1 MRSAG
6 VLGLL
11 VLLTS
16 NLAFAGTDRV
26 GVRGTLV
33 GESLTTLWPMSDLE
47 GGLMWLSQ
55 CATPPMLE
63 ALIPLGPGDLLLGGS
78 YARHASDR
86 ESKDTTYTSS
96 NSRSMWAMA
105 LSAGYAF
112 NLIPQAEK
120 LGAIRLGGRLA
131 YLIGGFSD
139 SYNESYGGDTYSD
152 ESDESI
158 PGTQIMASI
167 FLQGEYLFFANFG
180 LQGELGLS
188 LLYDDNANGNSDAD
202 ESNSFLNSY
211 TALSAVF
218 RF

>member
-6 VLGLL
+6 ITGLL
-11 VLLTS
+11 VLLVS
-16 NLAFAGTDRV
+16 NVALAETDGV

-33 GESLTTLWPMSDLE
+33 GQSLTTLWPMSELD
-47 GGLMWLSQ
+47 GGLMWVSQ

-78 YARHASDR
+78 YARHAEDR
-86 ESKDTTYTSS
+86 ESGGSS
-96 NSRSMWAMA
+96 YEDSSSRSMWALA
-105 LSAGYAF
+105 VSAGYAF
-112 NLIPQAEK
+112 NLIPRADK
-120 LGAIRLGGRLA
+120 LGAIRLGGRVA
-131 YLIGGFSD
+131 YLFGGFSH
-139 SYNESYGGDTYSD
+139 SYKSSYGGDTYTD
-152 ESDESI
+152 DSDESI
-158 PGTQIMASI
+158 PGTQVMGSV

-180 LQGELGLS
+180 LQAELGLS
-188 LLYDDNANGNSDAD
+188 LLYDDNAAGRTDGN